1 MSVIFLERGGKPG
14 LAYLYQPGFNPSL
27 PMVVFLHGF
36 RSDMMGTKAEFL
48 AQECERRGQAYL
60 RFDYSGH
67 GRSDGEFRNGTVSQW
82 LEDALD
88 MIALRTKGR
97 IIIIGS
103 SMGGWIG
110 LHAALQ
116 NQSRLAGFIGL
127 AAAPDF
133 TRWIRDG
140 LTPQQRET
148 LSRQGVIEI
157 ESEYGEPYPITQK
170 FLDDGESVC
179 LLDRPIPIN
188 APVRLMQGMKDADV
202 PFETAQK
209 IADALTSTNKQVY
222 LRPDGDH
229 RLSTEE
235 DLALLASLMDELSN
249 TGRH

>member
-1 MSVIFLERGGKPG
+1 MSVIFLERNTKPG
-14 LAYLYQPGFNPSL
+14 LAYLYQPGFDPAL
-27 PMVVFLHGF
+27 PTVVFLHGF

-48 AQECERRGQAYL
+48 AQECERRGQAFL

-67 GRSDGEFRNGTVSQW
+67 GRSDGEFRDGTIGQW
-82 LEDALD
+82 LDDALD
-88 MIALRTKGR
+88 MIAMRAKGR
-97 IIIIGS
+97 IILIGS

-140 LTPQQRET
+140 LNPQQKES
-148 LSRQGVIEI
+148 LSRQGFTEI
-157 ESEYGEPYPITQK
+157 ASEYGDPYLITQK
-170 FLDDGESVC
+170 FLDDGETRC
-179 LLDRPIPIN
+179 LLDGPIPLDV
-188 APVRLMQGMKDADV
+188 PVRLVQGMKDADV

-209 IADALTSTNKQVY
+209 IADALTGCDKKVY
-222 LRPDGDH
+222 LRPEGDH

-235 DLALLASLMDELSN
+235 DLALLASLVDELS
-249 TGRH
+249 GSVR